1 MVIKITRVLRIFLN
15 PAIISFQKKSPF
27 TLNICMFIGD
37 LYKKDEGWSFK
48 TVLPEKISKA

>member
-1 MVIKITRVLRIFLN
+1 
-15 PAIISFQKKSPF
+15 
-27 TLNICMFIGD
+27 MFIGD